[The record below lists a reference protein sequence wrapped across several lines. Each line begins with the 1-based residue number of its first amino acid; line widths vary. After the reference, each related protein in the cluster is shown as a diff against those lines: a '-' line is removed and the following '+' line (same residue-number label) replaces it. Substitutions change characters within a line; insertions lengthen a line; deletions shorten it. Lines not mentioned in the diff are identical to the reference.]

1 MGTIMLG
8 GVGNSVNSMIE
19 KFFGEDEARASRFFW
34 AVFGAIC
41 LLGTVLRFWNLSSA
55 PIWMDEAV
63 TLAMAELSISTILF
77 SMVDNHPPLTF
88 AIQHYWQMLFPDP
101 AYARVPAAFAGS
113 LSVAI
118 IMLAARDLFSPRA
131 ALFAGLFFA
140 AATGH
145 IYYSQDARMYSYL
158 ILGLILAA
166 WGAAGHVRLHL
177 CSKRA
182 YLALYVIGG
191 AIAIYAHMLGL
202 VVMALI
208 GFSSLAAGLLTHG
221 SKPFLQDWLFRNIVL
236 FVLTLLWLAQIPAA
250 MGTFPGLAGSNALL
264 DIQWFYRNI
273 TGFPG
278 LGSVSILFEA
288 IFYMA
293 AGLSIL
299 LAWKAKRRGIAVM
312 LASLI
317 IVFPIIIIILEM
329 RQPIYANKVL
339 LPAVIGVTL
348 GAAYT
353 LSRLQTKWLGSLLA
367 GIIGL
372 AAFTSSAT
380 ELRHHVKMEDYPA
393 GFAYADANGFDQAP
407 VLTCLHF
414 STAAVWEARPS
425 AYILQYRK
433 GGLLHYQGREYWQA
447 ASRSMS
453 WLRAASAEQIDE
465 ELGGGWLIEG
475 GLPAALEDAS
485 QVAFMRSN
493 CPGGQE
499 QDILTKLSDLG
510 FELVSETDLKGPA
523 ADFQILDTPLSK
535 VSLYARP

>member
-1 MGTIMLG
+1 MRG
-8 GVGNSVNSMIE
+8 GVQNFLNSTIE
-19 KFFGEDEARASRFFW
+19 TFFDEDAVRAPRFFW
-34 AVFGAIC
+34 VVFGAIL

-63 TLAMAELSISTILF
+63 TLAMAELPISTILF
-77 SMVDNHPPLTF
+77 NMVDNHPPLTF
-88 AIQHYWQMLFPDP
+88 AIQHYWQMLVPDP
-101 AYARVPAAFAGS
+101 AYARVPSALAGS

-118 IMLAARDLFSPRA
+118 IMLTSRDLFSPRA

-158 ILGLILAA
+158 ILGLTLAA
-166 WGAAGHVRLHL
+166 WGAAGHVRPNLH
-177 CSKRA
+177 SKRG
-182 YLALYVIGG
+182 YFALYVIGG

-221 SKPFLQDWLFRNIVL
+221 PKPFLRDWLFRNVVL
-236 FVLTLLWLAQIPAA
+236 FLLTLLWLAQIPSA
-250 MGTFPGLAGSNALL
+250 MGTFPGLAGNNALL

-278 LGSVSILFEA
+278 LGTVSILFEA
-288 IFYMA
+288 MFYAA

-299 LAWKAKRRGIAVM
+299 LAWKAKRRGIAIM

-317 IVFPIIIIILEM
+317 IFFPIIVIILEL

-339 LPAVIGVTL
+339 LPGLIGVTL

-353 LSRLQTKWLGSLLA
+353 LSRLQTKWLGSAIA

-393 GFAYADANGFDQAP
+393 GFAHADANGFDQAP

-425 AYILQYRK
+425 AHILQYRK

-475 GLPAALEDAS
+475 GLQAALEGAS
-485 QVAFMRSN
+485 QLAFMRSN
-493 CPGGQE
+493 CPGNQE
-499 QDILTKLSDLG
+499 QDILSKLADLG
-510 FELVSETDLKGPA
+510 FELVDETHLKGLA
-523 ADFQILDTPLSK
+523 ADFQILDPPLSK